1 MNQLNA
7 LSNRVESM
15 RFCFKFLLND
25 CGLRTGRGHQAKKAG
40 KRSQILFHDVLA
52 RILIAR

>member
-1 MNQLNA
+1 
-7 LSNRVESM
+7 M